1 MKRALT
7 RRYPGPEGMFA
18 LSFVCHLVAFLIIT
32 MWQSS
37 AEFHPDETP
46 VTYVDMVTLPV
57 ASPQSGTPAPAA
69 VEEVL
74 PAAPAPP
81 PAAPQ
86 AQAPA
91 MTQPVKPSP
100 KGPAQAQGKVE
111 QPNPAAE
118 AHAFNER
125 MAKIEQ
131 AAQERRQAEVLE
143 RLRKK
148 GTQTGKRTGMPGG
161 KGDEAGS
168 DYPSYL
174 QSRLKDALSEVM
186 VSQTKSPQVIA
197 TITVAPDGRI
207 AAYHVEK
214 GSGDPLFDDAVHRA
228 VTLAGK
234 TLVPPPGGAQFK
246 RMFRFRPEGVGIR

>member
-1 MKRALT
+1 
-7 RRYPGPEGMFA
+7 MFA
-18 LSFVCHLVAFLIIT
+18 LSFVTHLVAFLIIT

-37 AEFHPDETP
+37 PEFRPDETP

-57 ASPQSGTPAPAA
+57 ASPQSGTPAPA
-69 VEEVL
+69 VEEE
-74 PAAPAPP
+74 AQTAPPVPP

-86 AQAPA
+86 APAPV

-100 KGPAQAQGKVE
+100 KGPTQAQGKVE

-125 MAKIEQ
+125 MAKLEQ
-131 AAQERRQAEVLE
+131 LAQERRQAEVLE
-143 RLRKK
+143 RLRRK
-148 GTQTGKRTGMPGG
+148 GAQSGKQTGMPGG
-161 KGDEAGS
+161 KGNEAGS

-174 QSRLKDALSEVM
+174 QSRLKDALREVM

-207 AAYHVEK
+207 AEYHVEK

-234 TLVPPPGGAQFK
+234 SLVPPPGGAQFK